1 MKFLKTNQILF
12 ICISLLSIGC
22 IAFYTLSSTE
32 EEPIEEDTGRSR
44 EETERFMREIGY
56 VQ

>member
-1 MKFLKTNQILF
+1 MKIKIVIFVAISILTVSCAAYF
-12 ICISLLSIGC
+12 VLLPEN
-22 IAFYTLSSTE
+22 E
-32 EEPIEEDTGRSR
+32 ETVEEDTGRSR

>member
-1 MKFLKTNQILF
+1 MKIKHATIFV
-12 ICISLLSIGC
+12 LSI
-22 IAFYTLSSTE
+22 LSISCVVYFVYFSE
-32 EEPIEEDTGRSR
+32 KEVPLDEDTGRSR

>member
-1 MKFLKTNQILF
+1 MKIKHAIVFV
-12 ICISLLSIGC
+12 LSILAISC
-22 IAFYTLSSTE
+22 VVYFILLPES
-32 EEPIEEDTGRSR
+32 EEPVEEDTGRSR

>member
-1 MKFLKTNQILF
+1 MKIKHATIFVLSIL
-12 ICISLLSIGC
+12 CISYIVHVVYFS
-22 IAFYTLSSTE
+22 E
-32 EEPIEEDTGRSR
+32 KEVPVVEDTGRSR

>member
-1 MKFLKTNQILF
+1 MKIKQAIVFAL
-12 ICISLLSIGC
+12 SVLSISC
-22 IAFYTLSSTE
+22 VVYFVFFPESE
-32 EEPIEEDTGRSR
+32 ETVEEDTGRSR